1 MAAPGTAQFTFRGGT
16 IFALQRVGLKGILGD
31 VDANSDIFPHGRPSS
46 WWRSSDHRAVVRHLH
61 LLPGSWL
68 GTEVWRTSP
77 RPTTEAG
84 QNRPPRLLE
93 KSLRGD
99 QGQAMHAHF
108 VLAHPEPQSFNAHL
122 VRSGSA
128 ALEAEG
134 WTTSVSDL
142 YAMGFDPCERPEH
155 YRDRAALLRFDAQL
169 EQRHASENG
178 GLPKAVTDELAIL
191 DRADLLVLQYP
202 MWWHLPPAMLK
213 GWFDRVLAY
222 GAAYTSKKRFERG
235 RFVGKRAM
243 LSVTVGT
250 GRSTYEHDGRSG
262 DINLMLW
269 PVNFTLA
276 YVGYDVVAPYV
287 AYGVEAGLR
296 YSDPAAVEGRLRT
309 IVADFRAALPRIGRR
324 DTIAFNRME
333 EWGPD
338 GRLAPGAPVHS
349 PYIRRRQ
356 QLELE

>member
-1 MAAPGTAQFTFRGGT
+1 
-16 IFALQRVGLKGILGD
+16 
-31 VDANSDIFPHGRPSS
+31 
-46 WWRSSDHRAVVRHLH
+46 
-61 LLPGSWL
+61 
-68 GTEVWRTSP
+68 
-77 RPTTEAG
+77 
-84 QNRPPRLLE
+84 
-93 KSLRGD
+93 
-99 QGQAMHAHF
+99 
-108 VLAHPEPQSFNAHL
+108 
-122 VRSGSA
+122 
-128 ALEAEG
+128 
-134 WTTSVSDL
+134 
-142 YAMGFDPCERPEH
+142 
-155 YRDRAALLRFDAQL
+155 
-169 EQRHASENG
+169 
-178 GLPKAVTDELAIL
+178 VTDELAIL

-235 RFVGKRAM
+235 QFVGKRAM

-250 GRSTYEHDGRSG
+250 SRSTYAHDGRSG

-269 PVNFTLA
+269 PINFTLA
-276 YVGYDVVAPYV
+276 YVGYDVLAPYV

-296 YSDPAAVEGRLRT
+296 YSEPAAVEERLST
-309 IVADFRAALPRIGRR
+309 IVADFRATLARIGRR
-324 DTIAFNRME
+324 ETIAFNRMD